1 VFNSAADVIE
11 RNTPFYIWRT
21 LLLQL
26 LFLDGTAKVEG
37 SGEDCVVNLQALES
51 ECDEQF
57 KSYIPLLNNIL
68 PILRIAEN
76 DVTRNLSQRQRVVH
90 VGHLMRH
97 LLVRRGSNRP
107 LILIFDNAQY
117 MDDESL
123 ELLHS
128 VAVELSHRVLLFIS
142 TRPTAEHPTP
152 HVMDKIKPMSNVTHL
167 RLKPLIPLECIR
179 IACNRIGA
187 DIRAISEPFQNLIL
201 QADGNPLIAERIA
214 AHCVACGAVTVGAN
228 GIVIDTPDALPS
240 VSLDSAIQSVM
251 EALTERLST
260 DQQQVLQVGM
270 DLLPQSAY
278 RISCVLNTH
287 THTYTVATCCT
298 VWLVGWL
305 VVIDHSKCHWIRV
318 YKIGLENDLSLS
330 QG

>member
-107 LILIFDNAQY
+107 LILIFDNAQ
-117 MDDESL
+117 
-123 ELLHS
+123 
-128 VAVELSHRVLLFIS
+128 
-142 TRPTAEHPTP
+142 
-152 HVMDKIKPMSNVTHL
+152 
-167 RLKPLIPLECIR
+167 
-179 IACNRIGA
+179 
-187 DIRAISEPFQNLIL
+187 
-201 QADGNPLIAERIA
+201 
-214 AHCVACGAVTVGAN
+214 
-228 GIVIDTPDALPS
+228 
-240 VSLDSAIQSVM
+240 
-251 EALTERLST
+251 
-260 DQQQVLQVGM
+260 
-270 DLLPQSAY
+270 
-278 RISCVLNTH
+278 
-287 THTYTVATCCT
+287 
-298 VWLVGWL
+298 
-305 VVIDHSKCHWIRV
+305 
-318 YKIGLENDLSLS
+318 
-330 QG
+330 